1 MLRLIQIL
9 CLAAL
14 SFAAP
19 AAAQDVQISFG
30 SSLRLENS
38 ALEITADSL
47 EVDQTTGAS
56 IFSGNVVATQGDM
69 RISAQS
75 LNLNYVDGAREGS
88 RRIGSLVAQGGVTM
102 VTSAE
107 AIEAQQAIFNM
118 AEQTLEMT
126 GDVVLAQ
133 GVNLLSGERFVADL
147 RTGTGRMVGRVRT
160 IIQVD

>member
-19 AAAQDVQISFG
+19 AAAQNVQISFG

-56 IFSGNVVATQGDM
+56 MFSGNVVAAQGDM

-75 LNLNYVDGAREGS
+75 LNLSYEDGAGDGS
-88 RRIGSLVAQGGVTM
+88 RRIGRLTAQGEVTM
-102 VTSAE
+102 VTASE
-107 AIEAQQAIFNM
+107 AIEAQRAVYDLT
-118 AEQTLEMT
+118 AQTLEMT
-126 GDVVLAQ
+126 GDVVLLQ
-133 GVNLLSGERFVADL
+133 GANLLSGERFIADL
-147 RTGTGRMVGRVRT
+147 RSGTGRMVGRVRT
-160 IIQVD
+160 IIRVD